1 MSSEAAV
8 RKTSLQNLERE
19 FAELLSALT
28 TFVRAVPDEMIYR
41 VPIAGTVATVGE
53 TVVKSAAILEQ
64 TFGGLTSNL
73 WDDPFEWTLPET
85 LASGALIVQYLDEVD
100 AARRRAFAFLADDSA
115 LTKRVSVPSS
125 DGQISVLDLL
135 ERTLLRAASYQNEA
149 AKILKTFS

>member
-1 MSSEAAV
+1 MSSETAV
-8 RKTSLQNLERE
+8 CKTSLRGLDDE

-28 TFVRAVPDEMIYR
+28 AFVRALPDEMIYQA
-41 VPIAGTVATVGE
+41 PIDGDSTVGQ
-53 TVVKSAAILEQ
+53 TVVKSAAVLEQ

-85 LASGALIVQYLDEVD
+85 LASGALIIRYLDEVD
-100 AARRRAFAFLADDSA
+100 VARRRAFAFLKEDSA
-115 LTKRVSVPSS
+115 LTKVVSVPF

-149 AKILKTFS
+149 ARILKNFS